1 MVVDEIL
8 PLQKLLMS
16 LLPVKLMLEKPVLC
30 SRQSRVSRVIKNARR
45 ILVLHWRIY
54 TTLTNVY
61 VENAKR
67 YVRVAVDN
75 YVGQTDNDMRSPH
88 NFVDFEKSNGS
99 IEKEHC

>member
-1 MVVDEIL
+1 
-8 PLQKLLMS
+8 MS

-54 TTLTNVY
+54 TALTNVY